1 MSHIKKFSYQ
11 DISKRWLI
19 LVSLFLTFFITTLII
34 SELIITLKQYFP
46 YYPVIKTV
54 LIIVL
59 CSILAANLPGRFLYR
74 LISNHRVI
82 NMISAVLLSVFAILF
97 FTKNYI
103 IPEKYSIINIYIS
116 GKYYIILL
124 IAIPSFLTGILNTY
138 FLKISSGDFIDEKNL
153 LIPYITI
160 ILLASASGFS
170 SGYFLNIHSINN
182 YVTGS
187 VFSLLALF
195 VPLSVFY
202 MKIPFNPEQLYAQS
216 FYEDDASSDSPLV
229 QRDDLFFTY
238 MNFSYMLIYII
249 LGFVLFIK
257 FFGNNYYNVMLYII
271 CTLTVIPVGILM
283 GRKKKASFWHV
294 YSEMLYPV
302 FFLVYLALLYMFNG
316 KISIYTGLLFSSI
329 PLLIFG
335 FSLEQTIK
343 NITIKYDHDKRF
355 NILNFSMYILPVP
368 ILISISAINFTYTLF
383 FLILYSAALVNL
395 IIPGIFLFNIKMNPL
410 NKILYFL
417 FSLIFIPSIM
427 FIHIYFKIPL
437 NSGKFAPNI
446 ENYQIIRDTDFS
458 SKYIIEKGEV
468 LMFGSPVFS
477 LSDNFIR
484 NYKRAAA
491 AAAMFTPADSK
502 TLVIDSNQ
510 KFFRNPVYSFFK
522 NSIYLDTLS
531 DKIADNN
538 RLPFP
543 GRQPYVPESVYLFE
557 YLADSKQN
565 FDFIIDA
572 PNILDQNFHPYR
584 FSSLYYSLI
593 KNNMNGSGRYASI
606 FDLQYMDR
614 GMLAF
619 AAKNLKNSFNN
630 HVVFLF
636 SNILLIISSDDP
648 SRLKIDSA
656 SLSRV
661 SEIISSSQ
669 KYGLLFYQDIHPLN
683 NILFTDIDNLIL
695 FYPKPID
702 IKSYRYRPVNQNLL
716 PEPLVE
722 YYLLAE
728 TDLFSRMLT
737 SDKDNARFNA
747 DLLSRFSRSGQL
759 LNLIKRTEYAES
771 INAYENETA
780 YLFQLKN
787 LTTFR
792 PELKSYINSILE
804 YKESYYFTEAQ
815 RLEKSK
821 RWDDAVTLYRAILN
835 INKNNFEA
843 NYRLGLLFITMQDLD
858 NASRYLNAALQM
870 DKNHPH
876 VLYQMGVLTF
886 SGNRFNEAITFL
898 EKAESMHERN
908 AALYMYLGISYERI
922 NRLEKAKENYEK
934 AIIQDPNDKKIQELL
949 DSVITR
955 MKPAGDPYFQ
965 NERTNMI
972 DDEKDEEF
980 ILPVNDKAIRSR
992 LMDDEL

>member
-1 MSHIKKFSYQ
+1 MSHIKKFSYP

-19 LVSLFLTFFITTLII
+19 LVSLFMTYYITTLII

-54 LIIVL
+54 LITVL
-59 CSILAANLPGRFLYR
+59 CSILAANILGRLLFR
-74 LISNHRVI
+74 VAGNHRGI
-82 NMISAVLLSVFAILF
+82 NLITAALFTVFAVIF

-103 IPEKYSIINIYIS
+103 IPGKYSIIEIFIMS
-116 GKYYIILL
+116 KYYIILL
-124 IAIPSFLTGILNTY
+124 TAIPSFLAGILNTY

-153 LIPYITI
+153 LVPYII
-160 ILLASASGFS
+160 ITLFASAAGFL
-170 SGYFLNIHSINN
+170 SGYIFSMLGLLN
-182 YVTGS
+182 YFTGTA
-187 VFSLLALF
+187 FSLLALL
-195 VPLSVFY
+195 VPVTVFPL
-202 MKIPFNPEQLYAQS
+202 KIPFNPEQLYAQS
-216 FYEDDASSDSPLV
+216 YSDDDSSSDSPMV

-238 MNFSYMLIYII
+238 MNFSYMLIYIV
-249 LGFVLFIK
+249 LGFTLFIK
-257 FFGNNYYNVMLYII
+257 FFGNNYYNVMLYVI
-271 CTLTVIPVGILM
+271 CTLAILPVGILL
-283 GRKKKASFWHV
+283 GRRKKASFWHV

-302 FFLVYLALLYMFNG
+302 FFLVYLALLYMFEE
-316 KISIYTGLLFSSI
+316 KVSIYMGLLFTSI
-329 PLLIFG
+329 PLFIFG

-355 NILNFSMYILPVP
+355 NILNFSMFILPVP
-368 ILISISAINFTYTLF
+368 ILIAITAINFTYSLF
-383 FLILYSAALVNL
+383 FVILYSAALVNL
-395 IIPGIFLFNIKMNPL
+395 IIPGIFLFNTKMNPF

-417 FSLIFIPSIM
+417 FSLLFVPSIM
-427 FIHIYFKIPL
+427 FIHMYFKIPL
-437 NSGKFAPNI
+437 NSSKFVRNI
-446 ENYQIIRDTDFS
+446 DNYQIIRDTDFTS
-458 SKYIIEKGEV
+458 RYIIEKGEV
-468 LMFGSPVFS
+468 LMFQSPVFS

-491 AAAMFTPADSK
+491 ASALFTPEKEK

-510 KFFRNPVYSFFK
+510 RFFRNPVYAFFT
-522 NSIYLDTLS
+522 NSVYLDTLS
-531 DKIADNN
+531 DKVTDGN

-543 GRQPYVPESVYLFE
+543 GRQPYVPESGYLFE
-557 YLADSKQN
+557 YLTENKTD

-572 PNILDQNFHPYR
+572 PNILDQNFHAYR
-584 FSSLYYSLI
+584 FSALYYDLI
-593 KNNMNGSGRYASI
+593 KNNMTGSGKYASI
-606 FDLQYMDR
+606 FDLQYMNR
-614 GMLAF
+614 EMLSF
-619 AAKNLKNSFNN
+619 AAKNLKESFGH
-630 HVVFLF
+630 HVIFLF

-648 SRLKIDSA
+648 SQLEIDA
-656 SLSRV
+656 DSLAIV
-661 SEIISSSQ
+661 SNIIRNS
-669 KYGLLFYQDIHPLN
+669 KTYGLLFYQDIHPLN

-695 FYPKPID
+695 FYPQPID
-702 IKSYRYRPVNQNLL
+702 IKPYRYGPVNQNLL

-722 YYLLAE
+722 YYLLAD
-728 TDLFSRMLT
+728 TDVFSRML
-737 SDKDNARFNA
+737 KDNKDKTRFNNE
-747 DLLSRFSRSGQL
+747 LLSRYSRSGSL

-771 INAYENETA
+771 INAYENETS

-787 LTTFR
+787 MTLYR
-792 PELKSYINSILE
+792 PELRDYINSILA

-821 RWDDAVTLYRAILN
+821 RWDDAATLYRAILN
-835 INKNNFEA
+835 INKNNFV
-843 NYRLGLLFITMQDLD
+843 TMQDLD

-870 DKNHPH
+870 DRNHPH

-886 SGNRFNEAITFL
+886 SGNKFSEAITFL
-898 EKAESMHERN
+898 EKAESMNERN

-949 DSVITR
+949 DSVIIR
-955 MKPAGDPYFQ
+955 MKPVGDPYFQ
-965 NERTNMI
+965 SERTNMI